1 MLIMPCAVFLQN
13 SEVTS
18 VQALRNIIIASTFV
32 GGFAFTQG
40 VAALDRVSISR
51 QARGSNELR
60 PQDVRDTVL
69 GILLL
74 IGFVCF
80 ALCVRA
86 AAHLTFLM
94 CSATGQLTAL
104 DFPTGVR
111 LVRLGGESVS
121 APATAPLTAAA
132 TASAPV
138 VSQSRPSSGPS
149 PKAQQ
154 QQQRLPASSSD
165 RPAATT
171 ASAAGGAGS
180 VAPQSAV
187 TVPAWPAPVPAQ
199 AATAISP
206 FAGLQAETELSRRYS
221 LGGAEGL
228 ASGSATGEQAAASAS
243 GRGRATS
250 VTRVSSLAALR
261 TNGATGT
268 AVELEGPMA
277 IATAANERRRG
288 LSAVDIEMGQG
299 PLPRAVSR
307 RVFSELEQSALGLS
321 PHRTAEMVAISRQIS
336 EKIAAP
342 LQALEAAEIGAFCEV
357 MMRRTNI
364 SFTLGF
370 RAFYLSLP
378 VVLYAAGPLA
388 FLIATGVI
396 AVFLIWLDQP
406 REGHKGYRDD
416 SCTHGLFSIPA
427 LG

>member
-1 MLIMPCAVFLQN
+1 M
-13 SEVTS
+13 
-18 VQALRNIIIASTFV
+18 QALRNIIIASTFV

-69 GILLL
+69 GIVLLV
-74 IGFVCF
+74 GFVCF
-80 ALCVRA
+80 ALAVRA

-104 DFPTGVR
+104 DFPAGVR
-111 LVRLGGESVS
+111 RTGTRQRSHQDSAAAEAASATGAMVHRQSPNAAG
-121 APATAPLTAAA
+121 APAHASPLPGAATVPLPFAEGGNTAAA
-132 TASAPV
+132 VAAP
-138 VSQSRPSSGPS
+138 
-149 PKAQQ
+149 
-154 QQQRLPASSSD
+154 
-165 RPAATT
+165 
-171 ASAAGGAGS
+171 
-180 VAPQSAV
+180 
-187 TVPAWPAPVPAQ
+187 VPAWPAPLAPQTAPSTTDASAASPQ
-199 AATAISP
+199 GRTDGGRGSFRALPTSRIASALHSNGGTNGTATA
-206 FAGLQAETELSRRYS
+206 FELD
-221 LGGAEGL
+221 GP
-228 ASGSATGEQAAASAS
+228 
-243 GRGRATS
+243 
-250 VTRVSSLAALR
+250 V
-261 TNGATGT
+261 
-268 AVELEGPMA
+268 AVAM
-277 IATAANERRRG
+277 AANARQRT

-307 RVFSELEQSALGLS
+307 RVFSELEQGALDMS
-321 PHRTAEMVAISRQIS
+321 PAQRQHMVAISKQIS

-378 VVLYAAGPLA
+378 VVVYAAGPLA
-388 FLIATGVI
+388 FLIATAAT

-406 REGHKGYRDD
+406 RASGDNRSFGDD
-416 SCTHGLFSIPA
+416 SCSHGLFSFST